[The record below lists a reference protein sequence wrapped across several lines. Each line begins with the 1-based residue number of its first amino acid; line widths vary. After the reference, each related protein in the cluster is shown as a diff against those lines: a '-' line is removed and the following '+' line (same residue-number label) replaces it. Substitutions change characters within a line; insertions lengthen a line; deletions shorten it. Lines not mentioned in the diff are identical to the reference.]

1 MASRYDA
8 DESLDPRDFDDF
20 RADAHRLLDACLDH
34 LAAAHERPW
43 RPVDAAAR
51 AALMPSLP
59 ETGIGESRLARELAE
74 LVLPLGT
81 GNTHPRFFGWVHGT
95 GLAAGLLAEM
105 TATAMNSNCGGRDHG
120 AIYVERAVID
130 WARRTFGFPEGAS
143 GLLTSGT
150 SQSTII
156 ALAAA
161 RIHILGRQ
169 VRAEG
174 VRDAPDH
181 VAYCA
186 AGAHSAN
193 QKAIELLG
201 HGAQALR
208 RIPTGGPAGGM
219 DPDKLRKQLASD
231 RAAGKRPFCVIA
243 TVGSVDTGACDDV
256 EAIADLCA
264 QEGLWLHVD
273 GAFGCWARI
282 ADQPWRDLTRGI
294 ERADSLA
301 FDFHKWMYVQYD
313 CGAVLVRHCEA
324 HRAAFAT
331 RPDYLEGQEEG
342 LGGGDPWYCDYGIEL
357 SRGFRALKVWSCLR
371 AYGIERLAKKISDN
385 CRQAARMARLV
396 EAAEELELGA
406 PVVLNVCCFRYA
418 PEGVAPPAADA
429 LNRRIAARLQLEG
442 SAVFSTTRLNGR
454 TYLRAAIVNQ
464 RTRDADIDGAIAAVR
479 KAAADI
485 AREGP
490 RPERA

>member
-1 MASRYDA
+1 MSNPTDI
-8 DESLDPRDFDDF
+8 SLDPADFEAF
-20 RADAHRLLDACLDH
+20 RSDAHRLLDACLDH
-34 LAAAHERPW
+34 LAAARNRPW
-43 RPVDAAAR
+43 QPVDAAAR
-51 AALMPSLP
+51 AGLAPALPQ
-59 ETGIGESRLARELAE
+59 TGIGESQLARELAE
-74 LVLPLGT
+74 RVLPFGT

-95 GLAAGLLAEM
+95 GLAAGLLADI
-105 TATAMNSNCGGRDHG
+105 TASAMNSNCGGRDHG

-130 WARRTFGFPEGAS
+130 WTRRIFGFPDDAS

-150 SQSTII
+150 SQSTVI

-161 RIHILGRQ
+161 RIHRLGRA
-169 VRAEG
+169 VRADG
-174 VRDAPDH
+174 LRDAPDH

-193 QKAIELLG
+193 QKALELLG

-208 RIPTGGPAGGM
+208 RIATTGPSGGM
-219 DPDKLRKQLASD
+219 GLAQLAAQLASD

-243 TVGSVDTGACDDV
+243 TAGSVDTGACDDID
-256 EAIADLCA
+256 ALADLCA
-264 QEGLWLHVD
+264 REGLWLHVD

-282 ADQPWRDLTRGI
+282 AEQPWRDRVRGL

-313 CGAVLVRHCEA
+313 CGAVLIRHGDA

-331 RPDYLEGQEEG
+331 RPAYLEGQEEG
-342 LGGGDPWYCDYGIEL
+342 LGGGDPWYCDHGIEL

-371 AYGIERLAKKISDN
+371 AYGLDRLGQKISDN

-396 EAAEELELGA
+396 EATETLELGA

-418 PEGVAPPAADA
+418 PKGIAPEDQDA
-429 LNRRIAARLQLEG
+429 LNLQIATRLQLDG
-442 SAVFSTTRLNGR
+442 TVVLSTTRLNGR
-454 TYLRAAIVNQ
+454 TFLRAAITNH
-464 RTRDADIDGAIAAVR
+464 RTRDEDIDLAITAVR
-479 KAAADI
+479 EACASL
-485 AREGP
+485 
-490 RPERA
+490 

>member
-1 MASRYDA
+1 MNGTPEDTTN
-8 DESLDPRDFDDF
+8 SLDPHDFASF
-20 RADAHRLLDACLDH
+20 RTEAHRLLDACIDH
-34 LAAAHERPW
+34 LEQARERPW

-51 AALMPSLP
+51 GALAPALP
-59 ETGIGESRLARELAE
+59 ATGIGEGRLARELAE

-95 GLAAGLLAEM
+95 GLAAGLLADM
-105 TATAMNSNCGGRDHG
+105 TASAMNSNCGGRDHG
-120 AIYVERAVID
+120 AVYVERAVID
-130 WARRTFGFPEGAS
+130 WVRRIFGFPEGAS

-161 RIHILGRQ
+161 RIHTLGRA
-169 VRAEG
+169 VRTDG
-174 VRDAPDH
+174 LRDAPDLL
-181 VAYCA
+181 AYCV

-193 QKAIELLG
+193 QKALELLG

-208 RIPTGGPAGGM
+208 RVPIAGPGRGM
-219 DPDKLRKQLASD
+219 DLDRLRGQLAED

-256 EAIADLCA
+256 DALADLCA
-264 QEGLWLHVD
+264 AEGLWLHVD

-282 ADQPWRDLTRGI
+282 ADRPWRDRTRGL

-313 CGAVLVRHCEA
+313 CGAVLVRHGEA
-324 HRAAFAT
+324 HRAAFAM
-331 RPDYLEGQEEG
+331 RPSYLEGQDEG

-371 AYGIERLAKKISDN
+371 AYGLERLARRISDN
-385 CRQAARMARLV
+385 CRQAARMAELV

-418 PEGVAPPAADA
+418 PVGVAAEQQDI
-429 LNRRIAARLQLEG
+429 LNRQIATRLQLDG
-442 SAVFSTTRLNGR
+442 KVVFSTTRLNGR
-454 TYLRAAIVNQ
+454 TFLRAAIVNH
-464 RTRDADIDGAIAAVR
+464 RTRDEDIDLAIATVR
-479 KAAADI
+479 EICAEMRK
-485 AREGP
+485 G
-490 RPERA
+490 

>member
-1 MASRYDA
+1 MSPRSDA
-8 DESLDPRDFDDF
+8 DESLDPRDFNAF

-34 LAAAHERPW
+34 LESARETPW
-43 RPVDAAAR
+43 RPVDEAAR
-51 AALMPSLP
+51 TTLMPPLP
-59 ETGIGESRLARELAE
+59 EAGIGEARLARELAE
-74 LVLPLGT
+74 TVLPLGT

-95 GLAAGLLAEM
+95 GLAAGLLAEI
-105 TATAMNSNCGGRDHG
+105 TAAAMNSNSGGRDHG

-130 WARRTFGFPEGAS
+130 WARRIFGFPEGAS

-161 RIHILGRQ
+161 RIHVLGRG
-169 VRAEG
+169 VRADG
-174 VRDAPDH
+174 LRDAPDH

-193 QKAIELLG
+193 QKAVELLG

-208 RIPTGGPAGGM
+208 RVPTSGPSGGIDLARL
-219 DPDKLRKQLASD
+219 KERLASD

-256 EAIADLCA
+256 AAIADLCA

-282 ADQPWRDLTRGI
+282 ADQPWRDLARGI

-313 CGAVLVRHCEA
+313 CGAVLVRQGDA
-324 HRAAFAT
+324 HRAAFAM
-331 RPDYLEGQEEG
+331 RPGYLESQEDG
-342 LGGGDPWYCDYGIEL
+342 LGGGEPWYCDYGIEL

-371 AYGIERLAKKISDN
+371 AYGIDRLAKKISGN

-396 EAAEELELGA
+396 EATDELQLGA
-406 PVVLNVCCFRYA
+406 AVVLNVCCFRYA
-418 PEGVAPPAADA
+418 PEGVDPQTQDA
-429 LNRRIAARLQLEG
+429 MNRRIATRLQLEG
-442 SAVFSTTRLNGR
+442 TAVFSTTRLNGR

-464 RTRDADIDGAIAAVR
+464 RTRDEDIDLAIAAVR
-479 KAAADI
+479 
-485 AREGP
+485 
-490 RPERA
+490 RASAEVGNL